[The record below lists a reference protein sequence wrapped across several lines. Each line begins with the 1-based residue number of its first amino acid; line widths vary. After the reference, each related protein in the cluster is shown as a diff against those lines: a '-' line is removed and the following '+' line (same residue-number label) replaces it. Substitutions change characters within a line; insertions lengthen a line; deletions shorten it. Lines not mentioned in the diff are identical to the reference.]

1 MVLLRLVTSLPNTMA
16 LSSPTE
22 QVVLAEG
29 NTRGFSVL
37 PDELLLEIISHFQ
50 LPPTPSAWRPSGFKT
65 RDRFHRREALIAL
78 SSTSHNLRRVFHPYI
93 WERIEVVSGMMI
105 GGRILD
111 RDELK
116 STKQALYKELL
127 RQLTVVT
134 TLDPTLSKRV
144 RYHKAHFHPNFSSL
158 KCSS

>member
-1 MVLLRLVTSLPNTMA
+1 MA
-16 LSSPTE
+16 LSSPTK

-93 WERIEVVSGMMI
+93 WERIEVVSGMMVS
-105 GGRILD
+105 GRILD
-111 RDELK
+111 RDE

-134 TLDPTLSKRV
+134 TLDPTLAERV